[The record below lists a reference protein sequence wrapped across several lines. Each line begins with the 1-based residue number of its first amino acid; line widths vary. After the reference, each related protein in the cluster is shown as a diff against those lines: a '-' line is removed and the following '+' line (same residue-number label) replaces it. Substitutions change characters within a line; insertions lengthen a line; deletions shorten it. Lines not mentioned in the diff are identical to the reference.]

1 MTPDRRPLPPM
12 LRWMLP
18 LLRVPLVAKVA
29 GANAII
35 VLAAI
40 AAAVMMRRGSHAT
53 EPVSV
58 ELVLIV
64 ALALAGSFLLNT
76 GLVILALRPLQHLE
90 SAAIS
95 VSQGDFDSRVQP
107 SVLADRDVAHV
118 GSTINLLLN
127 GLAED
132 RARMRALAATV
143 IGAGDR
149 ERAYVARELHDSIA
163 QTLAAL
169 VMQLGAAARDCPL
182 PELATRLETI
192 KALGSDSLEEVR
204 MLSHTMHPRV
214 LDDLGI
220 VTALEHLAREAGE
233 RTGVMIDVNAASAG
247 DLQPLST
254 AGASV
259 LYRVAQE
266 AIGNAVRHA
275 HPRAV
280 RVRIA
285 REGRNATMEITDDGD
300 GFDVNEAGARRPG
313 MGLFTMQERVSLV
326 GGRFSVVSESGAGTT
341 VVASVPLS
349 AA

>member
-12 LRWMLP
+12 YRWVLP
-18 LLRVPLVAKVA
+18 LLRVPLVAKLA

-40 AAAVMMRRGSHAT
+40 AAAVLIRRGAHAP
-53 EPVSV
+53 EPVSAQLM
-58 ELVLIV
+58 LVV
-64 ALALAGSFLLNT
+64 ALAIAGSFLLNT
-76 GLVILALRPLQHLE
+76 GLIVLALRPLQHLE
-90 SAAIS
+90 SAAIR
-95 VSQGDFDSRVQP
+95 VSHGDFDSRVEP

-132 RARMRALAATV
+132 RARTRALAATV

-169 VMQLGAAARDCPL
+169 VMQIGAAARDCPL

-204 MLSHTMHPRV
+204 MLAHTMHPRV
-214 LDDLGI
+214 LDDFGI
-220 VTALEHLAREAGE
+220 ASALEHLAREVGDRAGIAIL
-233 RTGVMIDVNAASAG
+233 VDVTAADG
-247 DLQPLST
+247 LDGLST

-275 HPRAV
+275 HPRTV

-285 REGRNATMEITDDGD
+285 REAVSATLEIGDDGD
-300 GFDVNEAGARRPG
+300 GFDVAASAARRPG
-313 MGLFTMQERVSLV
+313 MGMFTMRERVALI
-326 GGRFSVVSESGAGTT
+326 GGRFSIDSVAGAGTM
-341 VVASVPLS
+341 VVASVPLNS
-349 AA
+349 A

>member
-1 MTPDRRPLPPM
+1 MSPDRHPLPPTFE
-12 LRWMLP
+12 WMLP

-40 AAAVMMRRGSHAT
+40 AAAVVMRRGSHAT
-53 EPVSV
+53 EPLSV
-58 ELVLIV
+58 QLVLIV
-64 ALALAGSFLLNT
+64 ALALAGSFVLNT
-76 GLVILALRPLQHLE
+76 GLVVLALRPLQHLE

-95 VSQGDFDSRVQP
+95 VSQGDFDSRVQQ

-118 GSTINLLLN
+118 GSAINLLLN
-127 GLAED
+127 GMAED
-132 RARMRALAATV
+132 RARTRTLAATV

-169 VMQLGAAARDCPL
+169 VMQLGAAVRDCPL
-182 PELATRLETI
+182 PELSARLETI

-220 VTALEHLAREAGE
+220 IAALEHLAHEAGE
-233 RTGVMIDVNAASAG
+233 RTGVMIDVNAALAG
-247 DLQPLST
+247 DLQALST
-254 AGASV
+254 ASASV

-266 AIGNAVRHA
+266 GIGNAVRHA
-275 HPRAV
+275 HPRV
-280 RVRIA
+280 VHVRIA
-285 REGRNATMEITDDGD
+285 REGVNAMLEIADDGD
-300 GFDVNEAGARRPG
+300 GFDVSEAGARRPG

-326 GGRFSVVSESGAGTT
+326 GGRFSIASERGAGTT
-341 VVASVPLS
+341 VVARVPLS